1 MPELPTRERK
11 EDDLL
16 IAGRLFPSI
25 EDPSLLYIGGSE
37 DPLLHTLIANIGV
50 SMPIEVA
57 TWTGSEYEKT
67 AVTKREINK
76 VLMKRYALIEKIKS
90 SEVIGI
96 LVGTVV
102 VDGYLEVI
110 NKLKEQI
117 IKAGKKCY
125 EVLVG
130 KLNEPKLKNMAQV
143 IDLYCLVTCRETSLI
158 DSMAFNHM
166 PVVTPHEVL
175 LAISHPWE
183 SKVTTDLTEVLKT
196 ADKEVAQEKVEI
208 DNSDEEDQDK
218 TALVKVEQQALI
230 PIFSA

>member
-11 EDDLL
+11 ENDLL

-110 NKLKEQI
+110 NKLKE
-117 IKAGKKCY
+117 
-125 EVLVG
+125 
-130 KLNEPKLKNMAQV
+130 
-143 IDLYCLVTCRETSLI
+143 
-158 DSMAFNHM
+158 
-166 PVVTPHEVL
+166 
-175 LAISHPWE
+175 
-183 SKVTTDLTEVLKT
+183 
-196 ADKEVAQEKVEI
+196 
-208 DNSDEEDQDK
+208 
-218 TALVKVEQQALI
+218 
-230 PIFSA
+230 